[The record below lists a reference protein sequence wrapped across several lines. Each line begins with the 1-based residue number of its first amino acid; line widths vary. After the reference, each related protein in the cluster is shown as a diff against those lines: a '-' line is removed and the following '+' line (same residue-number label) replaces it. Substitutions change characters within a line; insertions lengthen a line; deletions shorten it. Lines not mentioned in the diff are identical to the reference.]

1 MYSSNINASDPLF
14 LQVGEFVNK
23 MYDIQPRLL
32 FNCRIDTINKWSTI
46 GSKILPLSSICVGDQ
61 ATQGQQRA
69 TQSSWQGR
77 PLFPARHL
85 LCISHPPL
93 VHYPAMVVLS
103 PPASHLVRESP
114 INGRQTR
121 RTGDDLRPPRQYQNQ
136 QGLPTHG
143 NQVPWWSQ
151 GSPMSTVTVSKP
163 EPMSK
168 SCIREAPKTIS
179 GDQGCISC
187 GPCSYPELTKDHVL
201 PSA

>member
-1 MYSSNINASDPLF
+1 MSLAAKKQRGHMYSSNINASDPLF
-14 LQVGEFVNK
+14 LWIGEFVNK
-23 MYDIQPRLL
+23 ICTISNHAYFLIAELIPSTNGPLLEVKSSRCPVSVWATRPPRVSRGPPRPAGREDPCFLRTTSYVL
-32 FNCRIDTINKWSTI
+32 
-46 GSKILPLSSICVGDQ
+46 
-61 ATQGQQRA
+61 AT
-69 TQSSWQGR
+69 
-77 PLFPARHL
+77 
-85 LCISHPPL
+85 PPL
-93 VHYPAMVVLS
+93 VHYPTMVVLS

-168 SCIREAPKTIS
+168 SCICEAPKTIS
-179 GDQGCISC
+179 GYQSQSDSC
-187 GPCSYPELTKDHVL
+187 C
-201 PSA
+201 